1 MAAKL
6 TDGMVISVDIKDT
19 DFEPPLPLR
28 PYWTMVKMDSLE
40 FLRTLDMSARFG
52 RLGSFDTST
61 AVELVWID
69 GLHTYG
75 DLKAEL
81 EALDTH
87 VSPST
92 LLLLHD
98 LTYQNTPYY
107 HTEAWTNGITG
118 NAEFQD
124 GGPYRAVAEL
134 DAHLW
139 EFSTVPVCH
148 GLTILRKKYAS
159 ASTATLHHW
168 RRLRS
173 KPSQG
178 NLEAGKLTEE

>member
-6 TDGMVISVDIKDT
+6 TGGMVISVDIEDT

-28 PYWTMVKMDSLE
+28 PYWTMVKMDTLE
-40 FLRTLDMSARFG
+40 FLLTLDMSARFG

-61 AVELVWID
+61 AVDLVWFD
-69 GLHTYG
+69 GLLTYR
-75 DLKAEL
+75 DVKAAL

-98 LTYQNTPYY
+98 LMYQNTPYY
-107 HTEAWTNGITG
+107 HTEAWTDGITG
-118 NAEFQD
+118 HAEFQD
-124 GGPYRAVAEL
+124 GGPYRALAEL

-168 RRLRS
+168 RRTRS
-173 KPSQG
+173 KVSQW
-178 NLEAGKLTEE
+178 NLEAGKLIEE